1 MNTIHPDAI
10 DDYLHTLTYSQLVA
24 LRDAADTLIQRRRGT
39 PPADARERTGRGRMF
54 PGDAKRGNTDDSP
67 LPP

>member
-24 LRDAADTLIQRRRGT
+24 LRDAADALIRRRRDNA

-54 PGDAKRGNTDDSP
+54 LATQKER
-67 LPP
+67 